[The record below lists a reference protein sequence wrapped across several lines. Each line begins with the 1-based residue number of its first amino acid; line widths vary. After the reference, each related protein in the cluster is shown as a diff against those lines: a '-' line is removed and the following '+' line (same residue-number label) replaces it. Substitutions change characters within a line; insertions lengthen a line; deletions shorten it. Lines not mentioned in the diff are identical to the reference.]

1 MDNLGSNIEGC
12 NIVTCRVNVLN
23 FNPLNYNSSDCMLER
38 IASECDR
45 SKKHLP
51 FEWGGKKQNCGAKPQ
66 FVGCE
71 CAIHLCNHPLLK
83 VTLPL
88 LAKEF
93 EAETVYIHD
102 SLYHLTKQ

>member
-1 MDNLGSNIEGC
+1 LDNLGSNIEGY
-12 NIVTCRVNVLN
+12 NVVICRFNVLN
-23 FNPLNYNSSDCMLER
+23 FNPLNEFSIDCMFER

-51 FEWGGKKQNCGAKPQ
+51 LERGGKKQNCQAKPQ
-66 FVGCE
+66 FVGCD

-83 VTLPL
+83 VTLSR

-93 EAETVYIHD
+93 ESETVYI
-102 SLYHLTKQ
+102 